1 MQFPYTEVEFTTGGS
16 IHDPAQRQAAIDL
29 VSAPGVTDVLV
40 LAHGW
45 NNDMPAARRLY
56 TSLTDRIAEVRGAVP
71 EAAARNLVVVGVLW
85 PSVRWADEDD
95 IAGGGVALETPAA
108 ALAGQVAA
116 AVDDTGAADR
126 LRELVPDLE
135 SSSAARAEYLRVLR
149 KLLPP
154 AIEGDEDPPPKTL
167 VAGDADEAFGAAG
180 GPETDLFDAADDTG
194 GGAMLV
200 AGPVVGGADGGSDGG
215 GVGLLDVGRDFLRAA
230 RNLLN
235 LTTYYTMKER
245 AGNVGTVGVAG
256 LLDAFAA
263 AAPGVRRH
271 LAGHSFGA
279 RVVAAASARH
289 RPIHSVTLLQGAF
302 SHNGFARDYDG
313 QRHDGLFRPA
323 VSAAGMT
330 GPLVVTHTVNDKA
343 VGIAYAVA
351 SRLADQAASELGGPD
366 DRYGGIGRNGA
377 LRTPEVFAPAMD
389 LLEVGG
395 GYPFAAGTVYNL
407 RADRFIASH
416 GDVTGPQV
424 AYALL
429 RAIVS

>member
-1 MQFPYTEVEFTTGGS
+1 MQFPYAEVEFTTGGS
-16 IHDPAQRQAAIDL
+16 VHDPAQRQAAIDL

-56 TSLTDRIAEVRGAVP
+56 TSLTDRIAAVRGAVS

-85 PSVRWADEDD
+85 PSVRWADEDR

-108 ALAGQVAA
+108 ALTGQVAD
-116 AVDDTGAADR
+116 AVDDTAAADR

-154 AIEGDEDPPPKTL
+154 AIEGDEDPPPETL
-167 VAGDADEAFGAAG
+167 VAGDPDQAFQLAG

-194 GGAMLV
+194 GGATLTV
-200 AGPVVGGADGGSDGG
+200 EPGSLDGGAA
-215 GVGLLDVGRDFLRAA
+215 GLFDVGRDFLRAA

-245 AGNVGTVGVAG
+245 AGTVGTVGVAG

-279 RVVAAASARH
+279 RVVAAASVRH

-330 GPLVVTHTVNDKA
+330 GPLVITHTVNDKA

-395 GYPFAAGTVYNL
+395 GYPFAGGKVYNL